1 MTAYLISTNI
11 KIIQNSMVFFYFKI
25 WLFERILWSIG
36 ITQKCKSAK
45 EKSKGNKFVYDNDSD
60 LYNSLLVNHDQ
71 QYSDCSYKEKKSKR
85 SKHNFSE
92 LFLNDCEYN
101 NYFDEEQK
109 AIKKELDDL
118 PPVEGDEEKKLWCIA
133 KRLSKGVK

>member
-36 ITQKCKSAK
+36 IIQKYKSTK
-45 EKSKGNKFVYDNDSD
+45 EKSEGNKVVYDNDSD
-60 LYNSLLVNHDQ
+60 LYNSLLVNYGQ
-71 QYSDCSYKEKKSKR
+71 QYSDCSYKEKKSKP
-85 SKHNFSE
+85 SKHNFSD

-101 NYFDEEQK
+101 NYFNEEQK
-109 AIKKELDDL
+109 AIEQN
-118 PPVEGDEEKKLWCIA
+118 
-133 KRLSKGVK
+133 